1 MVMKAE
7 GDLGWLR
14 RYYFLLREAKLSL
27 TTKRRCPRPSEGL
40 SRGEARTA
48 PRGKRRLSSLSERAG
63 WRSQQ
68 Y

>member
-1 MVMKAE
+1 MKAE

-40 SRGEARTA
+40 SRGEATSDA
-48 PRGKRRLSSLSERAG
+48 PRGKRRLASPLFG
-63 WRSQQ
+63 
-68 Y
+68 

>member
-1 MVMKAE
+1 MKAE

-40 SRGEARTA
+40 SRDEATTA
-48 PRGKRRLSSLSERAG
+48 PRGKRRLSSL
-63 WRSQQ
+63 
-68 Y
+68 